1 MPRLDSLYTQIS
13 AVGALSATPKIQ
25 ANLHDAS
32 LLFSQLRQGQVLSG
46 EIIGKNGNSTYT
58 LRIGQQL
65 LELPLQE
72 ELKPGDTLQLRLTSH
87 TPEIQISILSSKSTH
102 TEQHLF
108 QLEHLNGKVY
118 FREIPSSV
126 QPALSSSVNSSIADL
141 SSAAHLLDQL
151 TTEAREFKGSEITR
165 LPAVQFNPGE
175 VDSIRQH
182 LEATLRQSGL
192 FSYSHI
198 KKYAEGEL
206 KESEFLEEMSAKVTA
221 DEATAPLQL
230 LKQQITALEN
240 QTVHLQFSAP
250 GNVEVQWLT
259 KHDEHKKQNSIHTE
273 NIDSWQSEMHLSF
286 PELGQVAVKM
296 MLFGNN
302 LSLHCTVSNECSG
315 VLRKDASALQSRL
328 NNAGLNPQ
336 ISFSELP

>member
-25 ANLHDAS
+25 PNLHDTS

-46 EIIGKNGNSTYT
+46 EIVGKNGNATYT

-65 LELPLQE
+65 IELPLQE
-72 ELKPGDTLQLRLTSH
+72 KLNPGDTLQLRLTSH
-87 TPEIQISILSSKSTH
+87 TPEIQISVLSSKFSH
-102 TEQHLF
+102 TEHHLF

-118 FREIPSSV
+118 FREIPSSAR
-126 QPALSSSVNSSIADL
+126 PTLSSSVNSSIADL

-165 LPAVQFNPGE
+165 LPAIQFNPGE

-182 LEATLRQSGL
+182 LETTLRQSGL

-206 KESEFLEEMSAKVTA
+206 KESEFLKEMSAKVTA
-221 DEATAPLQL
+221 DDASAPLQL
-230 LKQQITALEN
+230 LKQQITAMEN

-250 GNVEVQWLT
+250 GNVEVHWLT
-259 KHDEHKKQNSIHTE
+259 KRDESKKQNSFHAE
-273 NIDSWQSEMHLSF
+273 DIDSWQSEMHLSF
-286 PELGQVAVKM
+286 PQLGPVAIKM

-302 LSLHCTVSNECSG
+302 LSLHCTASGECSG
-315 VLRKDASALQSRL
+315 VLRKEVSALQSKL
-328 NNAGLNPQ
+328 NNAGLNAQ
-336 ISFSELP
+336 ISFSEPP